1 MRRMRY
7 KLLGFAVWKGAR
19 WYLGRRFGH
28 LVPSRRIATGALV
41 VTVVSALVIA
51 ATRRESD

>member
-1 MRRMRY
+1 MGY
-7 KLLGFAVWKGAR
+7 KLLGLAVWKGAR

-41 VTVVSALVIA
+41 VTVVSALAVA
-51 ATRRESD
+51 ATRRESSAD